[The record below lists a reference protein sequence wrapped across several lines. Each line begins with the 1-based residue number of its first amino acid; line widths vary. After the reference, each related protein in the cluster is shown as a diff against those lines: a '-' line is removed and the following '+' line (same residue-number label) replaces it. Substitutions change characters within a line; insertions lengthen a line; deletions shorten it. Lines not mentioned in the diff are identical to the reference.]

1 MKPAP
6 LFADAFRLYTWLH
19 GHFAGSPDPLARAIV
34 EQALALLEALTLALK
49 GRERDLQIDRADEL
63 LLLLRVRLR
72 LAAALGLLTQAQLLH
87 ALEGTDGL
95 GRQLGGWQQSLEA
108 L

>member
-49 GRERDLQIDRADEL
+49 
-63 LLLLRVRLR
+63 
-72 LAAALGLLTQAQLLH
+72 TQAQLLH